1 MNFQTVILIIL
12 GDVFAI
18 ELELST
24 FKLCVLPQVIHDLLS
39 IRAVHF
45 WSAYVTSLC

>member
-24 FKLCVLPQVIHDLLS
+24 FKLCVLPQVIHDLLIS
-39 IRAVHF
+39 EQSLFGRH
-45 WSAYVTSLC
+45 VTSLC